1 MKSNNHSL
9 KIVICDDHPI
19 VLSGLTSIF
28 NGREDLHIAEIT
40 ENGNDL
46 LKAVQKHEPN
56 LILIDAHLK
65 NESGFDLIPQI
76 KTFFKGESQPLIYII
91 TSYMDDF
98 TVSKAFKAGATG
110 CISKSSSA
118 EDIIQAIKNP
128 QSHFTQFS
136 EIATESN
143 HKQQG
148 ITQLTQRERE
158 IIKLLSQGKST
169 KIIAEELF
177 ISIYTIETHKK
188 NIFRKLNFNSV
199 TELMAWVYSNKN
211 LQQDGI

>member
-76 KTFFKGESQPLIYII
+76 KLFLK
-91 TSYMDDF
+91 
-98 TVSKAFKAGATG
+98 V
-110 CISKSSSA
+110 
-118 EDIIQAIKNP
+118 NP
-128 QSHFTQFS
+128 
-136 EIATESN
+136 
-143 HKQQG
+143 
-148 ITQLTQRERE
+148 
-158 IIKLLSQGKST
+158 
-169 KIIAEELF
+169 
-177 ISIYTIETHKK
+177 
-188 NIFRKLNFNSV
+188 
-199 TELMAWVYSNKN
+199 N
-211 LQQDGI
+211 L